1 MGKLLGLDDKTK
13 KPFDVLKGFI
23 RFEKILTYR
32 RRPVNNL
39 YKIRITAITIRMW
52 IMLPKS
58 GNAK

>member
-1 MGKLLGLDDKTK
+1 MIKQK